1 MRGGQGTNWR
11 QGPSRSTDDVVDDFI
26 EVRGHGRRRDGS
38 LRALPAQ
45 SRSPRAREEQSTVG
59 QGQLEVEVD
68 GGENAGHVIGQWW
81 RRGTSEGRAADP
93 AGHAGKDG
101 VGGPGLTFDADDV
114 RVGRLGRFA
123 RCHA

>member
-45 SRSPRAREEQSTVG
+45 SRSPRAREEQGTVG

-68 GGENAGHVIGQWW
+68 GGEDAGHVIGQ
-81 RRGTSEGRAADP
+81 
-93 AGHAGKDG
+93 
-101 VGGPGLTFDADDV
+101 
-114 RVGRLGRFA
+114 
-123 RCHA
+123 